1 VKQIILWR
9 HGQTDWNVENRFQG
23 HSDIPLNTVGHYQA
37 KQAARVLRDLEPTKI
52 ISSDLGRALATAEA
66 LATVTGLE
74 IVVDQRLRETNGG
87 QWEGKTGAQNRAEDY
102 ERFIR
107 WIDGND
113 DPAGGDGE
121 RRSEVAHRARTAILS
136 ALNVGDRALEERLVV
151 VTHGG
156 TARCILGNL
165 LSLPLPAWG
174 ALGGLANASWSI
186 LSENQHAQDL
196 AWLLAEH
203 NAFTIPEPVLGE
215 ESGGNDFV

>member
-1 VKQIILWR
+1 VKQIIIWR

-23 HSDIPLNTVGHYQA
+23 HSDIPLNSVGRYQA
-37 KQAARVLRDLEPTKI
+37 KQAAQVLRDMDPTAI
-52 ISSDLGRALATAEA
+52 ISSDLGRAFSTAEA

-74 IVVDQRLRETNGG
+74 IKVDDRLRETNGG
-87 QWEGKTGAQNRAEDY
+87 HWEGKTGAQNRAEDY

-113 DPAGGDGE
+113 DPAGEIGE
-121 RRSEVAHRARTAILS
+121 RRSEVAHRATSAILA
-136 ALNVGDRALEERLVV
+136 ALDLKDRAREERLVV

-156 TARCILGNL
+156 TARCVLGSL
-165 LSLPLPAWG
+165 LSLPLPSWG
-174 ALGGLANASWSI
+174 SLGGLANASWSVI
-186 LSENQHAQDL
+186 NENHNAPEL
-196 AWLLAEH
+196 TWLLAEH